1 MIEVYGKHY
10 YIDLDAV
17 TDRCRIE
24 KKEPKKTT
32 KRTSK
37 KQLLDDE
44 FFNENDDDDQQI
56 NIFKYE
62 LIKLCLQRL
71 FDEVEIPDDDMG
83 AFGAKNSTV
92 SFKIAFNTLIKY
104 QILIE
109 AYDE

>member
-1 MIEVYGKHY
+1 MVELYGKQY

-24 KKEPKKTT
+24 GIKKY
-32 KRTSK
+32 
-37 KQLLDDE
+37 DDE
-44 FFNENDDDDQQI
+44 EEDGDDLGSSSL

-62 LIKLCLQRL
+62 IIKMCLERVLGEYDDEDEDSAL
-71 FDEVEIPDDDMG
+71 FGTKAASP
-83 AFGAKNSTV
+83 

-109 AYDE
+109 ELNEDDE